1 MEIRSFLAFEL
12 PEDIKTIVTRVSG
25 EARKSSL
32 DVRWVRPEFIHLTVV
47 FLGGVQSEQIPSMGE
62 SLGAVCVNHGSFSIS
77 LNPMGCFPNS
87 RNPRVIWLGLVGD
100 LERMSRFRDD
110 LQAALSPFGI
120 KEEERAF
127 RPHLTLG
134 RFKKPAKRPTE
145 LEQML
150 VKYGELSSPV
160 CTLDE
165 LVFFRSDL
173 KPGGA
178 VYTKM
183 LSWPLSS
190 G

>member
-1 MEIRSFLAFEL
+1 
-12 PEDIKTIVTRVSG
+12 
-25 EARKSSL
+25 
-32 DVRWVRPEFIHLTVV
+32 VV
-47 FLGGVQSEQIPSMGE
+47 
-62 SLGAVCVNHGSFSIS
+62 
-77 LNPMGCFPNS
+77 
-87 RNPRVIWLGLVGD
+87 WLGIGGD
-100 LERMSRFRDD
+100 LERMSRFRDQ
-110 LQAALSPFGI
+110 LQEALSPFGI
-120 KEEERAF
+120 KGEERAF

-150 VKYGELSSPV
+150 AKYGELSSPV

-190 G
+190 GSGQ